1 MSEDAVM
8 KADMSDGIF
17 KDNCITQ
24 VAATICTLLGAEGAG
39 PSFETGATGPLSGD
53 TSAEK
58 TKAADEAQ
66 GAGSLSEAEGAV
78 KASASLR
85 ASAARPLASVLDA
98 SSSAFG
104 GACCDRVF
112 MYNPDAIA
120 CWIYQKYKAYFA
132 PLETGCAAAGGS
144 LSKDAGADKAD
155 AAFKAGGAPLML
167 EMRSVVPPK
176 TPVCFASMYSGL
188 TPEEHGIRKYEKPV
202 LTVPTIFD
210 ALPAAG
216 KKVAIV
222 STAGDSISLIF
233 LNRPVDYFIY
243 KTKQECNKKALELI
257 REDTYDVIV
266 LYNGDYDY
274 WMHRVTPTG
283 FMARRALRENISTYC
298 TIRDAISTHWKQ
310 HRTALAFAPDHGCH
324 AKFGIPPGD
333 HGEESEHDMN
343 IAHWWSFL

>member
-1 MSEDAVM
+1 MSPDM
-8 KADMSDGIF
+8 HSQADMNNGIF

-24 VAATICTLLGAEGAG
+24 LAATICALL
-39 PSFETGATGPLSGD
+39 
-53 TSAEK
+53 
-58 TKAADEAQ
+58 
-66 GAGSLSEAEGAV
+66 GAGSLSEAGGANSLSEAGGADE
-78 KASASLR
+78 ASAALK
-85 ASAARPLASVLDA
+85 ASAARPLAAVLDA
-98 SSSAFG
+98 ASSAFG
-104 GACCDRVF
+104 GARCDRVF

-120 CWIYQKYKAYFA
+120 WWIYQKYKTYFA
-132 PLETGCAAAGGS
+132 PLETGCA
-144 LSKDAGADKAD
+144 DKAS

-167 EMRSVVPPK
+167 QMRSVVPPK

-188 TPEEHGIRKYEKPV
+188 LPEEHGIRKYEKPV

-210 ALPAAG
+210 TLPAAG

-243 KTKQECNKKALELI
+243 KTKQECNEKALELI
-257 REDTYDVIV
+257 KEDRYDVIV

-283 FMARRALRENISTYC
+283 FMARRALRQNISTYC
-298 TIRDAISTHWKQ
+298 TLRDAIAENWQQ
-310 HRTALAFAPDHGCH
+310 HKTALAFAPDHGCH

-333 HGEESEHDMN
+333 HGEESERDMN

>member
-1 MSEDAVM
+1 MGTDM
-8 KADMSDGIF
+8 HGQADMSDGIF

-24 VAATICTLLGAEGAG
+24 VAATICALL
-39 PSFETGATGPLSGD
+39 
-53 TSAEK
+53 
-58 TKAADEAQ
+58 
-66 GAGSLSEAEGAV
+66 GAGSLSEAGGANSLSEAERASSLSEAEGAD
-78 KASASLR
+78 KASAALK

-98 SSSAFG
+98 ASSAFG
-104 GACCDRVF
+104 GARCDRVF

-120 CWIYQKYKAYFA
+120 WWIYQKYKAYFA
-132 PLETGCAAAGGS
+132 PLETGCT
-144 LSKDAGADKAD
+144 DKAS

-283 FMARRALRENISTYC
+283 FMARRALRQNISTYC
-298 TIRDAISTHWKQ
+298 TLRDAIAENWQQ
-310 HRTALAFAPDHGCH
+310 HKTALAFAPDHGCH

-333 HGEESEHDMN
+333 HGEETARDMN

>member
-1 MSEDAVM
+1 MGTDM
-8 KADMSDGIF
+8 HGQADMSDGIF

-24 VAATICTLLGAEGAG
+24 VAATICALLGAGVAGGSLSGAG
-39 PSFETGATGPLSGD
+39 DASSLSE
-53 TSAEK
+53 AER
-58 TKAADEAQ
+58 AS
-66 GAGSLSEAEGAV
+66 SLSEAEGAD
-78 KASASLR
+78 KASTALK
-85 ASAARPLASVLDA
+85 ASAARPLSSVLA
-98 SSSAFG
+98 AASSAFS
-104 GACCDRVF
+104 GARCDRVF

-120 CWIYQKYKAYFA
+120 WWLYQKYKAYFA
-132 PLETGCAAAGGS
+132 PLETGCVEAVRP
-144 LSKDAGADKAD
+144 LSKDSGADKAS
-155 AAFKAGGAPLML
+155 AAFKAGSAPLML
-167 EMRSVVPPK
+167 QMRSVVPPK
-176 TPVCFASMYSGL
+176 MPVCFASMYSGL

-222 STAGDSISLIF
+222 STEGDSISLIF

-243 KTKQECNKKALELI
+243 KTKQECNEKALELI
-257 REDTYDVIV
+257 QEDKYDVIV

-298 TIRDAISTHWKQ
+298 TLRDAIAENWQQ
-310 HRTALAFAPDHGCH
+310 HKTALAFAPDHGCH

-333 HGEESEHDMN
+333 HGEESERDMN

>member
-1 MSEDAVM
+1 MGTDM
-8 KADMSDGIF
+8 HGQADMSDGIF

-24 VAATICTLLGAEGAG
+24 VAATICALL
-39 PSFETGATGPLSGD
+39 
-53 TSAEK
+53 
-58 TKAADEAQ
+58 
-66 GAGSLSEAEGAV
+66 GAGSLSEAGGANSLSEAGGAD
-78 KASASLR
+78 KASAALK

-98 SSSAFG
+98 ASSAFG
-104 GACCDRVF
+104 GARCDRVF

-120 CWIYQKYKAYFA
+120 WWIYQKYKAYFA
-132 PLETGCAAAGGS
+132 PLETGT
-144 LSKDAGADKAD
+144 
-155 AAFKAGGAPLML
+155 LML

-210 ALPAAG
+210 ALLAAG

-283 FMARRALRENISTYC
+283 FMARRALRQNISTYC
-298 TIRDAISTHWKQ
+298 TLRDAIAENWQQ
-310 HRTALAFAPDHGCH
+310 HKTALAFAPDHGCH

-333 HGEESEHDMN
+333 HGEETARDMN